1 MISTILNE
9 SMVIRNF
16 FIMTKERIEGN
27 SNNFTRVTLHPKV
40 HFVDLAQL
48 KTIVPFEP
56 DFK

>member
-1 MISTILNE
+1 MISTIVNE

-40 HFVDLAQL
+40 RFVDLA
-48 KTIVPFEP
+48 
-56 DFK
+56 